1 MRRKF
6 WGWGNEGSGPNE
18 EQSVGIAKTLGERFG
33 VAVEL
38 APEPRLA
45 DVALPAPRVAPPPG
59 LADRCAT
66 DPHAR
71 ASHTYG
77 KSFRDI
83 VRGAR
88 GDFAPAPDFVAHPRD
103 EADVAALL
111 DWCGEHRVAAIP
123 YGGGSS
129 VVGGVEARGCEGYAG

>member
-1 MRRKF
+1 MARRKF
-6 WGWGNEGSGPNE
+6 WGWGNEGDGPNE
-18 EQSVGIAKTLGERFG
+18 DQARGIAKTLGARFA
-33 VAVEL
+33 VPVEL
-38 APEPRLA
+38 APEPRLE
-45 DVALPAPRVAPPPG
+45 DLALPKPRVAPPPA
-59 LADRCAT
+59 LADRCSV

-77 KSFRDI
+77 KSYRDI

-88 GDFAPAPDFVAHPRD
+88 GDFAVAPDFVAFPRD

-111 DWCGEHRVAAIP
+111 YWCGERGVAAIP

-129 VVGGVEARGCEGYAG
+129 VVGGVE

>member
-1 MRRKF
+1 MARRKF
-6 WGWGNEGSGPNE
+6 WGWGNEGDGPNE
-18 EQSVGIAKTLGERFG
+18 DQARGIARTLAERFG
-33 VAVEL
+33 VAVDL

-45 DVALPAPRVAPPPG
+45 DVALPPVRVAPPRA
-59 LADRCAT
+59 LTDRCST

-77 KSFRDI
+77 KSYRDI

-88 GDFAPAPDFVAHPRD
+88 GDFAAAPDFVAEPRD

-111 DWCGEHRVAAIP
+111 DWCGERRVAAIP
-123 YGGGSS
+123 FGGGSS
-129 VVGGVEARGCEGYAG
+129 